1 MLAPYHRGVTDLS
14 YKGIEMNREYGPWE
28 YPWRE
33 RIERYL
39 EAVENGFSW
48 HREASPWGPPV
59 APPTILG
66 NATLRFIDS
75 IAPVPP
81 ATLHTRFELEIGNAL
96 RRDREVVGYGKF
108 VDKYER
114 RGRRW
119 CVFSVSW
126 RDGPGLLVAHSTVT
140 MAFPEQV
147 ETKDEAKK
155 APKTKPPKAELK
167 LATRTLTQE
176 KMTAYSE
183 DSANA
188 LRGQSIHT
196 DPALAKKKGYPNSV
210 AQGLMSA
217 DYVSEMMTKQFERGW
232 LQQGRMSLAFVRPV
246 FCGDTLTACAA
257 LHEELD
263 EGAFRR
269 RVYDVWCENQDGETV
284 TVGTA
289 SGVVAAG

>member
-1 MLAPYHRGVTDLS
+1 MASYHRGVTDLS
-14 YKGIEMNREYGPWE
+14 HRSIEMNREYGPWE

-39 EAVENGFSW
+39 EATENGFPW
-48 HREASPWGPPV
+48 HHDRSPWGPPV
-59 APPTILG
+59 APPAILG

-81 ATLHTRFELEIGNAL
+81 GTLHVKQELEITNAL
-96 RRDREVVGYGKF
+96 RRDRELIGYGSF
-108 VDKYER
+108 LDKYER

-119 CVFSVSW
+119 FVFSARF
-126 RDGPGLLVAHSTVT
+126 RDGSGLLLGRSTVT

-147 ETKDEAKK
+147 ETKDEAKE
-155 APKTKPPKAELK
+155 PREEKPRKGQLK
-167 LATRTLTQE
+167 PIARTLTQE

-196 DPALAKKKGYPNSV
+196 NAAIAKAKGYPNSV

-217 DYVSEMMTKQFERGW
+217 DYISELMTGVLEQGW
-232 LQQGRMSLAFVRPV
+232 LLHGRLSLAFVRAA
-246 FCGDTLTACAA
+246 FCGDTLTANAA
-257 LHEELD
+257 LREKAD
-263 EGAFRR
+263 EGAFIRQI
-269 RVYDVWCENQDGETV
+269 YDVWCENQDGKAV

>member
-1 MLAPYHRGVTDLS
+1 MLAPYHRGVADLS
-14 YKGIEMNREYGPWE
+14 YNSIEMNREYGPWE

-39 EAVENGFSW
+39 EAIENDFSW
-48 HREASPWGPPV
+48 HSEASPWGPPV
-59 APPTILG
+59 APPMILG

-75 IAPVPP
+75 ISPVPP
-81 ATLHTRFELEIGNAL
+81 ATLHTRFEMKLSNAL
-96 RRDREVVGYGKF
+96 RRDREVIGYGEF

-119 CVFSVSW
+119 FVFSARW
-126 RDGPGLLVAHSTVT
+126 RDGSGLLVAHSTVT

-147 ETKDEAKK
+147 ETKDEAKRP
-155 APKTKPPKAELK
+155 PKTKPPKAELK

-196 DPALAKKKGYPNSV
+196 DPALAKKKGYANSI

-217 DYVSEMMTKQFERGW
+217 DYVSEIMTNKFERGW
-232 LQQGRMSLAFVRPV
+232 LQHGHISLAFVRPV
-246 FCGDTLTACAA
+246 LCGDTLTASAG

-269 RVYDVWCENQDGETV
+269 RVYDVWCENQNGETV

-289 SGVVAAG
+289 SGVVTAG

>member
-1 MLAPYHRGVTDLS
+1 MPDLASHS
-14 YKGIEMNREYGPWE
+14 IEMNREYGPWE

-33 RIERYL
+33 LIERYL
-39 EAVENGFSW
+39 EAIENGFSW

-59 APPTILG
+59 APPMIVG

-81 ATLHTRFELEIGNAL
+81 GTLHTRFEMELGNAL
-96 RRDREVVGYGKF
+96 RRDREIVGYGQF

-119 CVFSVSW
+119 FVFSARW
-126 RDGPGLLVAHSTVT
+126 RDGSGLLVAHSKVT
-140 MAFPEQV
+140 MAFPENV
-147 ETKDEAKK
+147 ETKDEAKRP
-155 APKTKPPKAELK
+155 PKTMPPEAEEK

-183 DSANA
+183 DSVNA

-196 DPALAKKKGYPNSV
+196 DQALAKKMGYPTSI

-217 DYVSEMMTKQFERGW
+217 DYISEIMTNQFERGW
-232 LQQGRMSLAFVRPV
+232 LQQGQISLAFVRPV
-246 FCGDTLTACAA
+246 LCDDTLTACAA

-269 RVYDVWCENQDGETV
+269 RAYDVWCENQNGETV

>member
-1 MLAPYHRGVTDLS
+1 MADLS
-14 YKGIEMNREYGPWE
+14 YDGIEMNREYGPWE

-39 EAVENGFSW
+39 EAVQNAFAW
-48 HREASPWGPPV
+48 HREKSPWGPPV
-59 APPTILG
+59 APPTIMG

-81 ATLHTRFELEIGNAL
+81 GTLHVKQELEIGNAL
-96 RRDREVVGYGKF
+96 RRDRELVGYGQF

-119 CVFSVSW
+119 FVFSTRW
-126 RDGPGLLVAHSTVT
+126 RDGSGLVVGRSKVT
-140 MAFPEQV
+140 MAFPDRI
-147 ETKDEAKK
+147 ETEEEAKERRDEKGRK
-155 APKTKPPKAELK
+155 ADLT
-167 LATRTLTQE
+167 LAARTLTQE

-196 DPALAKKKGYPNSV
+196 AAAIAKAKGYANSV

-217 DYVSEMMTKQFERGW
+217 DYVSELMTGEMKQGW
-232 LQQGRMSLAFVRPV
+232 LLHGRLSLAFVRPV
-246 FCGDTLTACAA
+246 LCGDTVTAQAA
-257 LHEELD
+257 LREVLD
-263 EGAFRR
+263 EGAYSR
-269 RVYDVWCENQDGETV
+269 RVYDVRCENQEGEAV
-284 TVGTA
+284 TAGTA
-289 SGVVAAG
+289 SGLVAAG

>member
-1 MLAPYHRGVTDLS
+1 MPDLS
-14 YKGIEMNREYGPWE
+14 YRSIELNREHGPWA

-33 RIERYL
+33 RIGRYL
-39 EAVENGFSW
+39 EAVENGFPW
-48 HREASPWGPPV
+48 HRDRSPWGPPV

-81 ATLHTRFELEIGNAL
+81 GTLHVKQELEITNAL
-96 RRDREVVGYGKF
+96 RCDRELIGYGSF
-108 VDKYER
+108 LEKYER

-119 CVFSVSW
+119 FVFSARF
-126 RDGPGLLVAHSTVT
+126 RDGSGLLIGRSTVT
-140 MAFPEQV
+140 MAFPERV
-147 ETKDEAKK
+147 ETEEQEEKRKGKEEKGAG
-155 APKTKPPKAELK
+155 APRKAELS

-196 DPALAKKKGYPNSV
+196 APAVARAKGYPNSV

-217 DYVSEMMTKQFERGW
+217 DYISEMMTARFEKGW
-232 LQQGRMSLAFVRPV
+232 LLYGRLSLAFVRPAL
-246 FCGDTLTACAA
+246 CGHTITANAA
-257 LHEELD
+257 PREKAD
-263 EGAFRR
+263 EGAFIRH
-269 RVYDVWCENQDGETV
+269 VHDVWCQNQDGEAV

-289 SGVVAAG
+289 SGLVPAGR

>member
-1 MLAPYHRGVTDLS
+1 MPDLS
-14 YKGIEMNREYGPWE
+14 YKSIGMNREYGPWE

-81 ATLHTRFELEIGNAL
+81 GTLHTRFELEIGNAL

-119 CVFSVSW
+119 FVFSASW

-140 MAFPEQV
+140 MAFPEQAMPTGRQV

-155 APKTKPPKAELK
+155 APKTKPPEAELK
-167 LATRTLTQE
+167 LAARTLTQE

-196 DPALAKKKGYPNSV
+196 DPALAKKMGYPNSV

-217 DYVSEMMTKQFERGW
+217 DYVSEMMTNQFERGW
-232 LQQGRMSLAFVRPV
+232 LQHGRLSLAFVRPV
-246 FCGDTLTACAA
+246 LCGDTQTACAA

-263 EGAFRR
+263 EGAFSR
-269 RVYDVWCENQDGETV
+269 RVYDVWCENQNGETV

>member
-1 MLAPYHRGVTDLS
+1 MADLS
-14 YKGIEMNREYGPWE
+14 YDGIEMNREYGPWE

-39 EAVENGFSW
+39 EAVQNAFSW
-48 HREASPWGPPV
+48 HGEKSPWGPPV
-59 APPTILG
+59 APPTIMG

-81 ATLHTRFELEIGNAL
+81 GTLHVKQELEIGNAL
-96 RRDREVVGYGKF
+96 RRDRELIGYGQF

-119 CVFSVSW
+119 FVFSTRW
-126 RDGPGLLVAHSTVT
+126 RDGSGLVVGRSTVT
-140 MAFPEQV
+140 MAFPDRI
-147 ETKDEAKK
+147 ETKEETEERREEKGRK
-155 APKTKPPKAELK
+155 ADLT
-167 LATRTLTQE
+167 LAARTLTQE

-196 DPALAKKKGYPNSV
+196 AAAIAKAKGYSNSV
-210 AQGLMSA
+210 AQGLMPA
-217 DYVSEMMTKQFERGW
+217 DYVSELMTVEMKQGW
-232 LQQGRMSLAFVRPV
+232 LLHGRLSLAFVRPV
-246 FCGDTLTACAA
+246 LCGDTVTAQAA
-257 LHEELD
+257 LREVLD
-263 EGAFRR
+263 EGAYSR
-269 RVYDVWCENQDGETV
+269 RVYDVRCENQEGEAV

-289 SGVVAAG
+289 SGLVPAG

>member
-1 MLAPYHRGVTDLS
+1 
-14 YKGIEMNREYGPWE
+14 
-28 YPWRE
+28 
-33 RIERYL
+33 
-39 EAVENGFSW
+39 
-48 HREASPWGPPV
+48 
-59 APPTILG
+59 
-66 NATLRFIDS
+66 ATLRFIDS

-81 ATLHTRFELEIGNAL
+81 ATLHTKFELEIGNAL
-96 RRDREVVGYGKF
+96 RRDREVIGYGQF

-119 CVFSVSW
+119 FVFSARW
-126 RDGPGLLVAHSTVT
+126 REGSGLLVAHSTVT
-140 MAFPEQV
+140 LVFPEQV
-147 ETKDEAKK
+147 ETKDEPRKK
-155 APKTKPPKAELK
+155 REEKPGRAEMR

-196 DPALAKKKGYPNSV
+196 DPALAKKKGYANSV

-217 DYVSEMMTKQFERGW
+217 DYISEMMTNEFERGW
-232 LQQGRMSLAFVRPV
+232 LLQGRLSLAFVRPV
-246 FCGDTLTACAA
+246 LCGDTLTACAA
-257 LHEELD
+257 PREELD
-263 EGAFRR
+263 EGAFSR

-284 TVGTA
+284 TAGTA

>member
-1 MLAPYHRGVTDLS
+1 MPDLAYHS
-14 YKGIEMNREYGPWE
+14 IEMNREYGPWE

-33 RIERYL
+33 LVERYL
-39 EAVENGFSW
+39 EAIENDFSW
-48 HREASPWGPPV
+48 HREGSPWGPPV
-59 APPTILG
+59 APPMILG

-81 ATLHTRFELEIGNAL
+81 ATLHSRFEMELGNAL
-96 RRDREVVGYGKF
+96 RRDREVIGYGQF

-119 CVFSVSW
+119 FVFSARW
-126 RDGPGLLVAHSTVT
+126 RDGSGLLVAHTKVSL
-140 MAFPEQV
+140 AFPEQV
-147 ETKDEAKK
+147 ETKDEAKRR
-155 APKTKPPKAELK
+155 PKTMPPKAELK
-167 LATRTLTQE
+167 LATRELTQE
-176 KMTAYSE
+176 RMTAYSE
-183 DSANA
+183 DSVNA

-196 DPALAKKKGYPNSV
+196 DQALAKKKGYDTSI

-217 DYVSEMMTKQFERGW
+217 DYISEIMTNQFERGW
-232 LQQGRMSLAFVRPV
+232 VQQGQISLAFVRPV
-246 FCGDTLTACAA
+246 LCGETLTACAA

-269 RVYDVWCENQDGETV
+269 RVYDVWCENQNGETV

-289 SGVVAAG
+289 SGVVAG

>member
-1 MLAPYHRGVTDLS
+1 MPDLS
-14 YKGIEMNREYGPWE
+14 FQNIELNHEHGPWE

-33 RIERYL
+33 RAERYL
-39 EAVENGFSW
+39 EAIENAFPW
-48 HREASPWGPPV
+48 HHGRSPWGPPA

-81 ATLHTRFELEIGNAL
+81 GTLHVKQELEITNAL
-96 RRDREVVGYGKF
+96 RRDRELIGYGTF
-108 VDKYER
+108 LNKYER

-119 CVFSVSW
+119 FVFSARF
-126 RDGPGLLVAHSTVT
+126 RDGSGLMIGHSTVT
-140 MAFPEQV
+140 MAFPEQI
-147 ETKDEAKK
+147 ETKDE
-155 APKTKPPKAELK
+155 TKEQREERPRKGDLTAI
-167 LATRTLTQE
+167 ARTLTQE

-196 DPALAKKKGYPNSV
+196 LPDIARARGYPNSV

-217 DYVSEMMTKQFERGW
+217 DYISELMTGAMEQGW
-232 LQQGRMSLAFVRPV
+232 LLHGRLSLAFVRPAL
-246 FCGDTLTACAA
+246 CGDTLTANAA
-257 LHEELD
+257 LRGKTD
-263 EGAFRR
+263 EGAFIRH
-269 RVYDVWCENQDGETV
+269 VYDVWCENQNGEPV

-289 SGVVAAG
+289 SGLVAAG